1 MDMTYATQFAGAY
14 VGDAYERMFLNCA
27 RGDQTLFVSS
37 RELKEAWRIFTP
49 MLHAIDNQQP
59 PPIAHPFGVLPA
71 GFIEWAAQLGIQVQP
86 TWNEY
91 VALHPDVIREMARV
105 FRELDTKGI
114 GSLDAHA
121 VTKLAS
127 QFYDVRTP
135 TAKKVE
141 QIFHRYDADCSG
153 TITLEELVQ
162 GAEKLQQAF
171 GCGHEEFEAG
181 PHVHV

>member
-1 MDMTYATQFAGAY
+1 
-14 VGDAYERMFLNCA
+14 
-27 RGDQTLFVSS
+27 
-37 RELKEAWRIFTP
+37 
-49 MLHAIDNQQP
+49 
-59 PPIAHPFGVLPA
+59 
-71 GFIEWAAQLGIQVQP
+71 
-86 TWNEY
+86 
-91 VALHPDVIREMARV
+91 MARV

-141 QIFHRYDADCSG
+141 QKFHRYDADCSG